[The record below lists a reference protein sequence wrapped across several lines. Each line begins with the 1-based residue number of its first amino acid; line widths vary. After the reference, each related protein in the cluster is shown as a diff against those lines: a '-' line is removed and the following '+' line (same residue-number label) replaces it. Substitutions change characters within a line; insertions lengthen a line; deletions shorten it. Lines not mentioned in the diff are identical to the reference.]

1 MKIEIFN
8 GNWTLNDVR
17 NNPNKIF
24 VFGDNNARIG
34 KGGQAII
41 RDLPNVMGIRTKKG
55 PSTKSAA
62 YYKDS
67 EFEQNSKN
75 ILEDILEIKKEAMD
89 GMTIVF
95 SNGGYGTGLS
105 SLKNKAPKT
114 FEYLCQQLKDHFNFN
129 NETGKNWYKV
139 PGYQE
144 ITSGTYISFDG
155 DPDKKYFI
163 LKPTNNSYFKPEY
176 LEDNL
181 NTNFDLIKN
190 GKKVAFSSNLKFESG
205 QIIIFTFN
213 GIKDYLVCSVIDS
226 YDVELVRK
234 DYQWYSFEGYD
245 KSFSIAGPETLINY
259 KYQTHFQFICTLDTS
274 GKMVFKDDIFT
285 DKKKTSSSE
294 HKPTIKEEELRS
306 LDNVQTIY
314 VDEIKEDEVEVVEV
328 NIEEIQKKQDN
339 NTMSDKT
346 VSNEELLEVLKR
358 IEFKLDN
365 KKKGFKN
372 TFRKRTL
379 EELLTKKFGEFF
391 DLKKIDDTRYQL
403 RVVGRFDSS
412 TSNKSIDAYYYV
424 LFNEGIFRNSIDV
437 LLRSNI
443 PMF

>member
-1 MKIEIFN
+1 MI
-8 GNWTLNDVR
+8 
-17 NNPNKIF
+17 
-24 VFGDNNARIG
+24 
-34 KGGQAII
+34 
-41 RDLPNVMGIRTKKG
+41 
-55 PSTKSAA
+55 
-62 YYKDS
+62 
-67 EFEQNSKN
+67 
-75 ILEDILEIKKEAMD
+75 
-89 GMTIVF
+89 
-95 SNGGYGTGLS
+95 
-105 SLKNKAPKT
+105 SL
-114 FEYLCQQLKDHFNFN
+114 
-129 NETGKNWYKV
+129 
-139 PGYQE
+139 
-144 ITSGTYISFDG
+144 
-155 DPDKKYFI
+155 
-163 LKPTNNSYFKPEY
+163 
-176 LEDNL
+176 
-181 NTNFDLIKN
+181 LI
-190 GKKVAFSSNLKFESG
+190 
-205 QIIIFTFN
+205 
-213 GIKDYLVCSVIDS
+213 
-226 YDVELVRK
+226 
-234 DYQWYSFEGYD
+234 
-245 KSFSIAGPETLINY
+245 
-259 KYQTHFQFICTLDTS
+259 
-274 GKMVFKDDIFT
+274 
-285 DKKKTSSSE
+285 KKKTSSSE